1 MHRVGPCLSLLPLF
15 EPLVKQTLILDR
27 HIVPILKVS
36 VLETVDCTASINANT
51 FHFLL
56 ISVRILQLFSR
67 GAYQEFYMISLKRE
81 FKQLTKIILP
91 QKALAPQK
99 RKAFST

>member
-15 EPLVKQTLILDR
+15 EPLVNKTFILDR
-27 HIVPILKVS
+27 HIVLILKVS
-36 VLETVDCTASINANT
+36 VLETVDCTMPINANT
-51 FHFLL
+51 FYSLL

-67 GAYQEFYMISLKRE
+67 GAYQEFHMISLKHE

-91 QKALAPQK
+91 QKALTPQK